1 MMEKFWAV
9 DYVGEC
15 CCELVVGNQLYA
27 SEAAAQEA
35 CNFLNSTTDSG
46 EGYEVNWYTMADLED
61 DVFDCNFT
69 IDDSLKVITD

>member
-1 MMEKFWAV
+1 MMEKFWAI

-46 EGYEVNWYTMADLED
+46 EGYEVNWYTLADLED
-61 DVFDCNFT
+61 DVYDCPFT
-69 IDDSLKVITD
+69 INDSLEVILD